1 MISFLKKYVNKFR
14 YAFAGLA
21 HGLCHDHSI
30 ALQVALGA
38 LVLAVC
44 IALQLTAMEWCC
56 ILIVIGA
63 VIALEYINSALE
75 TIVGMV
81 SPQYSEGAKKAKD
94 YAAAAVLV
102 MSLAAAAVG
111 IIIIGGKLFL

>member
-1 MISFLKKYVNKFR
+1 MISFLKKYANKFR

-21 HGLCHDHSI
+21 HGLRHDHSI
-30 ALQVALGA
+30 ALQAVLGA
-38 LVLAVC
+38 VVLVFCACLN
-44 IALQLTAMEWCC
+44 LNAMEWCV
-56 ILIVIGA
+56 ILLVTGA

-75 TIVGMV
+75 TIVDMV

-111 IIIIGGKLFL
+111 ILIIGGKLFL

>member
-30 ALQVALGA
+30 ALQAALGA

-75 TIVGMV
+75 TLVDRCLPSTV
-81 SPQYSEGAKKAKD
+81 KEQKKQRIM
-94 YAAAAVLV
+94 LLRQCL
-102 MSLAAAAVG
+102 SCHWQRQR
-111 IIIIGGKLFL
+111 

>member
-30 ALQVALGA
+30 ALQAALGA

-75 TIVGMV
+75 TIVDMV
-81 SPQYSEGAKKAKD
+81 SPQYSEGAKKSKG
-94 YAAAAVLV
+94 LCC
-102 MSLAAAAVG
+102 
-111 IIIIGGKLFL
+111 GGSACHVTGSGSGRNYYYRR